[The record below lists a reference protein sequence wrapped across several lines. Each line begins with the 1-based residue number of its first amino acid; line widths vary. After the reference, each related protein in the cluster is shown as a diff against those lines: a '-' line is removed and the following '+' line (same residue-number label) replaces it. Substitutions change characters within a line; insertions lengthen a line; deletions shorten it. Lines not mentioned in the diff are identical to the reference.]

1 MSKRPRI
8 DRPRD
13 TEPTRSTTTQDVVAL
28 VESSSSSRAA
38 FSPVAN
44 LVAIASSSPSRDS
57 NVIVPSSSSTSA
69 THPPPPSISLTY
81 LAPRP
86 RRRSTFRLELPSPAS
101 PSPPTP
107 TTTRAIKLLSFSPD
121 GSYLLSVSGSRD
133 ADNDDGTDDDYLT
146 VFEQSESGQID
157 RWNVVLHEQ
166 AATWGARGGR
176 GRDTSSSTTKTTKT
190 TTTNSEGNEVVSVR
204 WVGEPRAWFANP
216 DYSQRDGG
224 DRPFSCAPPR
234 SSPLSG
240 AAFVCVLSS
249 DEIVFVHLPRQSP
262 LLPNIVCMPLHPPP
276 SALVDPTTSSSS
288 STSTSNSD
296 SNVTAVSPSRRTLS
310 LTAVPTPR
318 TSFSVTTATSVPVKD
333 GITIVESTM
342 TGGGTTNDGRPPT
355 TNVAPLSSTTTTTT
369 KTTTSAA
376 EDQPTPTSRISQLV
390 GSLVSNLAQL
400 DASSLAPLAMI
411 QPTSPAQG
419 AGQEALKEE
428 LRAAELATSMMM
440 TIDASHG
447 HDGGGGDTEGGGGA
461 SRSAQLRG
469 RRRIRLCDV
478 GTVRGSRESMEEG
491 LTTFV
496 IASVSKRL
504 TTKPRPRRGHDRN
517 KENESGG
524 SRTEGGAV
532 RRDEGHHADASSS
545 VKTEP
550 VTQQQQE
557 EERPQQGQVVIDA
570 GPEFGAMNL
579 DEDNFDF
586 AAIDGF
592 DFTSLDAAF
601 GTSSSSSSTALIEQ
615 APTTTTIKTVKTEPS
630 TTTGAAADDSS
641 SPGGRKT
648 KKDLHD
654 EDDEV
659 SEWNEWDRGTSR
671 SNDEDPDNNH
681 DDGSDAWRIDLC
693 EVKIDMLNVDGPRLT
708 VKPQPHM
715 FASLPCFPA
724 HETDDDDDQVEGDMR
739 GRSSVITHLAF
750 LENNDLACPS
760 SSSSSAAAAG
770 DESTSAADLQLLVVS
785 TSCVNSFLRTSL
797 STYDLSKECYA
808 LSEAFSHLEC
818 RKSDNVDSVDLG
830 EWAAKFRC
838 ERRIDGEG
846 VVTGLSPR
854 GTIGVAGTF
863 TAIVAAPRPG
873 ESDDKGESAWA
884 SNVVVLN
891 SKDLEPHGPASN
903 IALPDSNLYST
914 VVLSPNAAVV
924 VCLPSDLSRAAS
936 QPVVAA
942 LPVAKDNAALLL
954 ALSLIRQTD
963 ATDVSGVSTSRKDG
977 HEDPTELLD
986 STHALV
992 QAQMTSDR
1000 PVCDSSIQLDLLGVA
1015 ASMFSSAA
1023 VASATD
1029 PTCAARAKTAR
1040 DFVGLAA
1047 AVRAFDK
1054 AEKKRRRGP
1063 SGLSEPYRCET

>member
-1 MSKRPRI
+1 
-8 DRPRD
+8 
-13 TEPTRSTTTQDVVAL
+13 
-28 VESSSSSRAA
+28 
-38 FSPVAN
+38 
-44 LVAIASSSPSRDS
+44 
-57 NVIVPSSSSTSA
+57 
-69 THPPPPSISLTY
+69 
-81 LAPRP
+81 
-86 RRRSTFRLELPSPAS
+86 
-101 PSPPTP
+101 
-107 TTTRAIKLLSFSPD
+107 
-121 GSYLLSVSGSRD
+121 
-133 ADNDDGTDDDYLT
+133 
-146 VFEQSESGQID
+146 
-157 RWNVVLHEQ
+157 
-166 AATWGARGGR
+166 
-176 GRDTSSSTTKTTKT
+176 
-190 TTTNSEGNEVVSVR
+190 
-204 WVGEPRAWFANP
+204 
-216 DYSQRDGG
+216 
-224 DRPFSCAPPR
+224 
-234 SSPLSG
+234 
-240 AAFVCVLSS
+240 
-249 DEIVFVHLPRQSP
+249 
-262 LLPNIVCMPLHPPP
+262 
-276 SALVDPTTSSSS
+276 
-288 STSTSNSD
+288 
-296 SNVTAVSPSRRTLS
+296 
-310 LTAVPTPR
+310 
-318 TSFSVTTATSVPVKD
+318 
-333 GITIVESTM
+333 
-342 TGGGTTNDGRPPT
+342 
-355 TNVAPLSSTTTTTT
+355 
-369 KTTTSAA
+369 
-376 EDQPTPTSRISQLV
+376 
-390 GSLVSNLAQL
+390 
-400 DASSLAPLAMI
+400 MI

-693 EVKIDMLNVDGPRLT
+693 EVKIDMLNVDGPRECSLSLVLSQVGVTSPSPVSILTDPFSLSLSSPVLRRVSGLT

-785 TSCVNSFLRTSL
+785 TSCVNCAFFFSL
-797 STYDLSKECYA
+797 
-808 LSEAFSHLEC
+808 
-818 RKSDNVDSVDLG
+818 
-830 EWAAKFRC
+830 
-838 ERRIDGEG
+838 
-846 VVTGLSPR
+846 
-854 GTIGVAGTF
+854 
-863 TAIVAAPRPG
+863 
-873 ESDDKGESAWA
+873 
-884 SNVVVLN
+884 VL
-891 SKDLEPHGPASN
+891 PFFFFWH
-903 IALPDSNLYST
+903 
-914 VVLSPNAAVV
+914 
-924 VCLPSDLSRAAS
+924 
-936 QPVVAA
+936 QP
-942 LPVAKDNAALLL
+942 
-954 ALSLIRQTD
+954 
-963 ATDVSGVSTSRKDG
+963 
-977 HEDPTELLD
+977 
-986 STHALV
+986 
-992 QAQMTSDR
+992 
-1000 PVCDSSIQLDLLGVA
+1000 
-1015 ASMFSSAA
+1015 
-1023 VASATD
+1023 
-1029 PTCAARAKTAR
+1029 
-1040 DFVGLAA
+1040 
-1047 AVRAFDK
+1047 
-1054 AEKKRRRGP
+1054 
-1063 SGLSEPYRCET
+1063 LSEPRREEKVP